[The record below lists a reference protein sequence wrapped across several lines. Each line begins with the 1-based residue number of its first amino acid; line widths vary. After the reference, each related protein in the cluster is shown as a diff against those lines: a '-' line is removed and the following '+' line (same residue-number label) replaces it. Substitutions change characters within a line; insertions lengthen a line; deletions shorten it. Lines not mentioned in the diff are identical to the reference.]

1 MESYLFYIVGTIAVL
16 AAVYLIFERNPV
28 FCALYLIQT
37 MVCIAVLY
45 ILLEAQFI
53 AAVQMIVYAGAIMVL
68 FLFVIMLLNV
78 KDDDEIKRSFSFQKI
93 PAILMGIGLLTV
105 ICIILK
111 SKLLQGKQGVYTV
124 AHIESIGNTQLI
136 GNLLFTDYLLP
147 FEVTSILLFV
157 AAIGAIMLAKR
168 KL

>member
-1 MESYLFYIVGTIAVL
+1 MESYIFYIVGTIAVL

-78 KDDDEIKRSFSFQKI
+78 KDDDEARRSFSFQKI
-93 PAILMGIGLLTV
+93 PAILMGIALLTV
-105 ICIILK
+105 ICIVLK
-111 SKLLQGKQGVYTV
+111 SKLLQGKQGVYTA
-124 AHIESIGNTQLI
+124 AHINSIGNTQLI

-147 FEVTSILLFV
+147 FEITSILLFV

>member
-16 AAVYLIFERNPV
+16 AAVYLVFERNPV

-78 KDDDEIKRSFSFQKI
+78 KDDDEVKRSFSFQKI

-105 ICIILK
+105 ICIVLK
-111 SKLLQGKQGVYTV
+111 SKLLQGKQDVYTV

-147 FEVTSILLFV
+147 FEITSILLFV

>member
-78 KDDDEIKRSFSFQKI
+78 KGDEESKRSFPFRKI

-105 ICIILK
+105 ICIVLK